1 MWLVSISV
9 MLAVVQ
15 WASSAGGSPRLP
27 TRRIPPFFWASAVNV
42 VPATSASDASASSTA
57 RRDGF
62 SDMRHLQIVGEPI
75 YHTEGGPT
83 GSAEAATTA
92 TVTGRRPGRPAASV
106 RTIDGTRAG
115 TRSDPRTPGEMRPP
129 RRRACRRAGATAP
142 FHGGA
147 RRAAPRTSSLPRA
160 AGAGAYGHSCPASG
174 PSAEGRVLLRTARTT
189 APAVPAPE
197 EWPHRRRSRGPARR
211 GGRGSW

>member
-27 TRRIPPFFWASAVNV
+27 TRRIPPFFWASAVSV

-83 GSAEAATTA
+83 GSAKAATT
-92 TVTGRRPGRPAASV
+92 TGRRPGKPAASV

-129 RRRACRRAGATAP
+129 RRRACRRAGARAP
-142 FHGGA
+142 FHGEA
-147 RRAAPRTSSLPRA
+147 RCAVPRTSCLHHA
-160 AGAGAYGHSCPASG
+160 AGAGAYGRSCPASG
-174 PSAEGRVLLRTARTT
+174 PSAAGRVLLRTARTT
-189 APAVPAPE
+189 ALAVPAHE
-197 EWPHRRRSRGPARR
+197 EWPHRRRSREPARR